1 MPIRERKDGGD
12 KRRMENKERKVRGKK
27 VEIGGGVEK
36 EKNWKLRQWSM
47 EEKDEREIEGIRR
60 N

>member
-36 EKNWKLRQWSM
+36 EKRTVN
-47 EEKDEREIEGIRR
+47 
-60 N
+60 